1 MRTGREGGA
10 GLSTGDA
17 QTDELGEG
25 ALESTGDLT
34 SIGVDGLPSGVR
46 GELQP

>member
-1 MRTGREGGA
+1 MGRDGDT

-17 QTDELGEG
+17 QTDESGEG
-25 ALESTGDLT
+25 VLESTGDLT